1 MYLTKMIKIEKK
13 SIKDKPFY
21 YLSERVNIGGNF
33 KKIQVYLGK
42 NVPNDLGSFYD
53 SLREKEVE
61 LIVDNLEK
69 NYNLDRAI
77 TINEYKKVENTRLWF
92 KYYFFGLSEAKK
104 EIFWRDFAIKFI
116 FESNAIE
123 GSKLSQKEVEAIVRK
138 QYLKKNT
145 ERKEVV
151 EVENSIKAFNIIRSG
166 EFKLNQRTIIA
177 LHKTLVAGLGI
188 AEGYKKKEVVVNN
201 KMTVA
206 PGEIRKSMAGL
217 LQWWTEQKKN
227 NSHPL
232 LVVAEFHQRFEQ
244 IHPFADGN
252 GRTGRLLFNWMLLKS
267 GYGVILFKNKNRKAY
282 FYALDQA
289 DSGRMSKLFHHCVDV
304 YSSLTREEGNI
315 ITASNDAKRGVN
327 ISKSMEA
334 KKALK
339 QLKSLCP
346 PEQPKSK

>member
-13 SIKDKPFY
+13 IIKYKPFY
-21 YLSERVNIGGNF
+21 YLSERVNLGGVF
-33 KKIQVYLGK
+33 KKIQVYIGK
-42 NVPNDLGSFYD
+42 SVPNDLGSFYE
-53 SLREKEVE
+53 SLCKKEIE
-61 LIVDNLEK
+61 LINDNLEK
-69 NYNLDRAI
+69 TYSLNKTI
-77 TINEYKKVENTRLWF
+77 TIKEYKKVEMTRLRF

-104 EIFWRDFAIKFI
+104 ELFWRDFAIKFI

-123 GSKLSQKEVEAIVRK
+123 GSKLSQKEVEAIIRK

-145 ERKEVV
+145 GRKEVI
-151 EVENSIKAFNIIRSG
+151 EVENSIKAFNVIRS
-166 EFKLNQRTIIA
+166 EKFKLNQRTIIA
-177 LHKTLVAGLGI
+177 LHKVLVTGLGI
-188 AEGYKKKEVVVNN
+188 EEGYKKKEIVVNN

-217 LQWWTEQKKN
+217 LRWWSEQKKN
-227 NSHPL
+227 NSHSL
-232 LVVAEFHQRFEQ
+232 LVAAEFHQRFEQ

-289 DSGRMSKLFHHCVDV
+289 DGGRMSKLFHHCIDV
-304 YSSLTREEGNI
+304 YSKLTLVDANI
-315 ITASNDAKRGVN
+315 ITASNESKMGVN
-327 ISKSMEA
+327 SSKSMEA

-339 QLKSLCP
+339 YLKSL
-346 PEQPKSK
+346 